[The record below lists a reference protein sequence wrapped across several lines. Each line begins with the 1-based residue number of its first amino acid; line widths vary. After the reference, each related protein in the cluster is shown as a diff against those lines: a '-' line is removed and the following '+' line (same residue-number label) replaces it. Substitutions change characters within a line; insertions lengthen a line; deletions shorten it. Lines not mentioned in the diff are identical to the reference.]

1 MRNGEEISEKGTEL
15 AIVKRKSREQNG
27 ELIKSFS
34 ESPAE
39 KEHDSC
45 GSEKYRLL
53 AAFTVSRT
61 WTYQDPH
68 IKVLPEYLH
77 KLGIS
82 TS

>member
-39 KEHDSC
+39 KEHD
-45 GSEKYRLL
+45 
-53 AAFTVSRT
+53 
-61 WTYQDPH
+61 
-68 IKVLPEYLH
+68 
-77 KLGIS
+77 
-82 TS
+82 